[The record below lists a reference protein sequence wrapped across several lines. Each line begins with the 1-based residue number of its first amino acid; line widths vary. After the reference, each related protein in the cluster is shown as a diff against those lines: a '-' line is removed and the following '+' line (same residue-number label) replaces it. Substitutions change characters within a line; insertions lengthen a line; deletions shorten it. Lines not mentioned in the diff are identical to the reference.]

1 MAGSSPSGN
10 EMSGT
15 LGALLVDDEPPALRR
30 MRRLIDEIDGCD
42 VLGLC
47 SESNQVVP
55 ACRELE
61 PDVVFLDV
69 EMPGLGGLEL
79 ARTLGQL
86 DRPPAV
92 VFVTAF
98 ERYAV
103 QAFDLEA
110 VDFLVKPVRRE
121 RLVRALARVRA
132 ERSGEGRPEPAL
144 GVRLGDRLTMVPLA
158 DVRVLVAEDKYIS
171 VHHAGGVHLLEDSL
185 VNLEQ
190 RFPHRFVRVH
200 RNALVSRMHLRG
212 LFRDAAG
219 HDCVEVADVGCTPE
233 VSRRNLAQVRRQL
246 KQIGKE

>member
-1 MAGSSPSGN
+1 
-10 EMSGT
+10 MSNS
-15 LGALLVDDEPPALRR
+15 LGALLVDDEQPALRR
-30 MRRLIDEIDGCD
+30 LKRLVDAIEGCH

-47 SESNQVVP
+47 SESDQVLTAV
-55 ACRELE
+55 RELE

-69 EMPGLGGLEL
+69 EMPGLGGLDL
-79 ARTLGQL
+79 AKALRRL

-110 VDFLVKPVRRE
+110 VDYLVKPVRRE
-121 RLVRALARVRA
+121 RLLRSLGRVRS
-132 ERSGEGRPEPAL
+132 EQVTEPPAQASL
-144 GVRLGDRLTMVPLA
+144 NARLGDRVTKVLLA
-158 DVRVLVAEDKYIS
+158 DVRVLLAEDKYTS
-171 VHHAGGVHLLEDSL
+171 VHHVNGVHLLEESL

-190 RFPHRFVRVH
+190 RFPHRFLRVH

-212 LFRDAAG
+212 MFRDAAG
-219 HDCVEVADVGCTPE
+219 RDHVEVAEVDCTPE

-246 KQIGKE
+246 KELGQA